1 MTITF
6 DPVVELAEEEVGD
19 GIDNGGGNENGDN
32 GSQNGQASIINM
44 NAIMFVA
51 IIGTFFF

>member
-1 MTITF
+1 MNITF
-6 DPVVELAEEEVGD
+6 DPVVELAEEEEEEGD
-19 GIDNGGGNENGDN
+19 GSDNGDN
-32 GSQNGQASIINM
+32 GSQNGQASIVNM